1 MLLRGTQS
9 TEFKNTFWQ
18 FCATVA
24 RMEHLEHLNNM
35 QKKAALHKDGP
46 MLIIAGA
53 GTGKTSTLTH
63 RILNLIKEGVAPQN
77 ILAITFTNKAAKEML
92 ERVDSL
98 LEKHGF
104 AAGVR
109 DGDARPFIGT
119 FHSLGVYILRA
130 HAHVFGLTRHFTILD
145 KTNSLS
151 LIKEAV
157 KAQGLDI
164 KQFSPDRIAGVISRQ
179 KGNLMTASEYRRES
193 GSTYFGGIV
202 SSVWDR
208 YEASLAREQSL
219 DFDDLLLKT
228 VLLLRDHE
236 NVRKEYQ
243 KRWQYIHIDE
253 YQDTNGVQ
261 YELARLLAGDRM
273 NICAVGDG
281 DQNIYSWRG
290 ANVQNILNFEKDY
303 NGAQTVLLEE
313 NYRST
318 QTILAAA
325 NDVIKKNTIRKDKNL
340 FTKNDE
346 GEKITLLQSY
356 DENGEARTVGDRI
369 KKLIDNGVKP
379 EEIAVLYRA
388 NFQSRALEEGFL
400 VMEIPYQVLGVRFFE
415 RKEVKDIL
423 SFIRAALNPESFSD
437 IKRIIDVPP
446 RGIGKSTLIK
456 MFAKDEASLAP
467 AAKKRV
473 AEFWQLLSS
482 IREYASVEKTSKLI
496 KFVSEKT
503 GIEASLKTGSDE
515 DNDRLEN
522 IHEMVTLATKYD
534 FLPPEEAVERLLADA
549 ALASDQDSLI
559 KSESAVKIMTVH
571 AAKGL
576 EFPYVFITGLEQ
588 DLFPHR
594 KMSAGNVTKEDEEE
608 ERRLFYVAITRAKK
622 KLFLSYASVRTIFGK
637 RQVNLP
643 SEFLADIDDAYI
655 ELEAGDSEHEPI
667 IRLDW

>member
-1 MLLRGTQS
+1 
-9 TEFKNTFWQ
+9 
-18 FCATVA
+18 
-24 RMEHLEHLNNM
+24 MEHLEKLNDA
-35 QKKAALHKDGP
+35 QKQAALHKEGP

-53 GTGKTSTLTH
+53 GTGKTNTLTH
-63 RILNLIKEGVAPQN
+63 RILNLIKEGTAPHN

-92 ERVDSL
+92 DRVDAL
-98 LEKHGF
+98 LSKHGF

-119 FHSLGVYILRA
+119 FHSLGVHILRA
-130 HAHVFGLTRHFTILD
+130 HAHVFGLTKHFVILD
-145 KTNSLS
+145 KNDAIA
-151 LIKEAV
+151 LIKDAMKV
-157 KAQGLDI
+157 RGVDP
-164 KQFSPDRIAGVISRQ
+164 KQFPAERIASTISRQ
-179 KGNLMTASEYRRES
+179 KGNLITAKEYQGLVGRS
-193 GSTYFGGIV
+193 YFPEIV
-202 SSVWDR
+202 SSVWNL
-208 YEASLAREQSL
+208 YEASLVREQAL

-228 VLLLRDHE
+228 VILLRDNPE
-236 NVRKEYQ
+236 IRAAYQ
-243 KRWQYIHIDE
+243 KRWRYIHIDE
-253 YQDTNGVQ
+253 YQDTNAVQ
-261 YELARLLAGDRM
+261 YELAHLLAGEHM

-303 NGAQTVLLEE
+303 VGARVILLEE

-340 FTKNDE
+340 FTQNVE

-356 DENGEARTVGDRI
+356 DEGAEARTVGERI
-369 KKLIDNGVKP
+369 KKLIAEGNDP
-379 EEIAVLYRA
+379 QDIAVLYRA
-388 NFQSRALEEGFL
+388 NFQSRALEEAFL
-400 VMEIPYQVLGVRFFE
+400 IMEIPYQVLGVRFFE

-423 SFIRAALNPESFSD
+423 CFIRAALNPESLSD

-456 MFAKDEASLAP
+456 MFSKDEDSLTP

-473 AEFWQLLSS
+473 ELFWQLLAD
-482 IREYASVEKTSKLI
+482 IREYASQEKTSKLI

-503 GIEASLKTGSDE
+503 GLEASLKTGTDD

-522 IHEMVTLATKYD
+522 IHELVTLATKYD
-534 FLPPEEAVERLLADA
+534 FLPPEEAVEKLLGDA
-549 ALASDQDSLI
+549 ALATDQDSLI
-559 KSESAVKIMTVH
+559 KTERAVKLMTVH

-576 EFPYVFITGLEQ
+576 EFSNIFVTGLEQ
-588 DLFPHR
+588 DLFPHHR
-594 KMSAGNVTKEDEEE
+594 MSAGGTTKEDEEE

-643 SEFLADIDDAYI
+643 SEFLSDIDDAY
-655 ELEAGDSEHEPI
+655 LDFEADDNGSEPI
-667 IRLDW
+667 VRLDW

>member
-1 MLLRGTQS
+1 MDHLKKLNEKQR
-9 TEFKNTFWQ
+9 EA
-18 FCATVA
+18 AT
-24 RMEHLEHLNNM
+24 
-35 QKKAALHKDGP
+35 HKDGP
-46 MLIIAGA
+46 ILIIAGA
-53 GTGKTSTLTH
+53 GTGKTNTLTH

-92 ERVDSL
+92 DRVDSL
-98 LEKHGF
+98 LREHGF
-104 AAGVR
+104 SVGFR
-109 DGDARPFIGT
+109 DMDARPFVGT
-119 FHSLGVYILRA
+119 FHALGVHILRA
-130 HAHVFGLTRHFTILD
+130 HAQVFGLTKHFTILD
-145 KTNSLS
+145 KNDSLA

-157 KAQGLDI
+157 KAQGLDP

-179 KGNLMTASEYRRES
+179 KGSLVTAPEYRRMV
-193 GSTYFGGIV
+193 GNAHFPGVV
-202 SSVWDR
+202 SAVWDR
-208 YEASLAREQSL
+208 YEALLAREQAL
-219 DFDDLLLKT
+219 DFDDLILKT
-228 VLLLRDHE
+228 VILLRDHAE
-236 NVRKEYQ
+236 IRAAYQ
-243 KRWQYIHIDE
+243 NRWHYIHIDE
-253 YQDTNGVQ
+253 YQDTNSVQ
-261 YELARLLAGDRM
+261 YELARLLAGINM

-303 NGAQTVLLEE
+303 AGAQTILLEE

-325 NDVIKKNTIRKDKNL
+325 NDVIKKNTIRKEKNL

-356 DENGEARTVGDRI
+356 DEGGEARTVGNHI
-369 KKLIDNGVKP
+369 KEIIAQGTKP
-379 EEIAVLYRA
+379 EDIAVLYRA
-388 NFQSRALEEGFL
+388 NFQSRALEEGLL

-423 SFIRAALNPESFSD
+423 SFIRAALNPENLSD

-446 RGIGKSTLIK
+446 RGIGKSTLVK
-456 MFAKDEASLAP
+456 MFAKDEESLAP

-473 AEFWQLLSS
+473 ELFWKLLAD
-482 IREYASVEKTSKLI
+482 IREYAITEKTSKLI

-503 GIEASLKTGSDE
+503 GIEASLKGGTDE
-515 DNDRLEN
+515 DSDRLEN
-522 IHEMVTLATKYD
+522 IHELVTLATKYD
-534 FLPPEEAVERLLADA
+534 FLPPEEAVEKLLSDA
-549 ALASDQDSLI
+549 ALATDQDSLN
-559 KSESAVKIMTVH
+559 KSEHAVKLMTVH

-576 EFPYVFITGLEQ
+576 EFPYVFVTGLEQ

-594 KMSAGNVTKEDEEE
+594 RMNAGAVSKEDEEE

-643 SEFLADIDDAYI
+643 SEFLGDIDDAY
-655 ELEAGDSEHEPI
+655 LEAGVGDTSGEPI
-667 IRLDW
+667 IRIDW